1 LTKRLWEWADVQEV
15 GNDTP
20 QGGTDS
26 QRRDERDSLF
36 VFARLKHEDQPGEGQ
51 MVRVRNV
58 SSGGLM
64 ADAPEDYPQG
74 IRVEV
79 VLEGVGV
86 VRGAVAWAE
95 AGRVGIAFDHPID
108 KTLARKPRQAKPDE
122 ELFRPTALDYRR
134 PGLKAR

>member
-1 LTKRLWEWADVQEV
+1 MKEAL
-15 GNDTP
+15 GSDTP

-36 VFARLKHEDQPGEGQ
+36 VFARLKHEGQAGEGHN
-51 MVRVRNV
+51 VRVRNV

-64 ADAPEDYPQG
+64 ADAPEDFRQAA
-74 IRVEV
+74 RVEIM
-79 VLEGVGV
+79 LEGVGL

-95 AGRVGIAFDHPID
+95 SGRIGVAFDHPID
-108 KTLARKPRQAKPDE
+108 KTLARKPRTAKADE
-122 ELFRPTALDYRR
+122 DLFRPTTLDYRR